1 MAFKILGITDEKTE
15 CECCGKTN
23 LKCTVALD
31 CVDAEGNET
40 GVITYYGRDCASK
53 AIRGDNKASSVKIIE
68 SEARGIEYA
77 RKWLNK
83 TPSHTALVVA
93 SACRVRHCPA
103 SVIGDA
109 IHFAGGAIVC

>member
-40 GVITYYGRDCASK
+40 GSITYYGRDCASK
-53 AIRGDNKASSVKIIE
+53 AIRGDNNASSVKIIE
-68 SEARGIEYA
+68 SEARGICPQVAQQDACPHCVGCGEC
-77 RKWLNK
+77 LPCPLL
-83 TPSHTALVVA
+83 PSV
-93 SACRVRHCPA
+93 
-103 SVIGDA
+103 GDR
-109 IHFAGGAIVC
+109 